1 MINQQFTGTPT
12 SRRFVVLPSAANI
25 KAGDPLLVGVLPCV
39 ALDNYQ
45 SNEGGA
51 VCLFGGTFTL
61 TVVGE
66 SVVSPQTTHKI
77 NPGDA
82 IYASGGTLDSTTNV
96 TYGFTLTAVST
107 DPQFGYLDPSYV
119 AVSAGATDT
128 AAQVLIT
135 KGM

>member
-12 SRRFVVLPSAANI
+12 SRRFVVLPVAANV

-61 TVVGE
+61 TVVGQ

-82 IYASGGTLDSTTNV
+82 LYASGGTLDATTNV
-96 TYGFTLTAVST
+96 TYGFTIDAVTT
-107 DPQFGYLDPSYV
+107 DTPFGYLDPSYV
-119 AVSAGATDT
+119 AVQAGATDT
-128 AAQVLIT
+128 AALVLLT
-135 KGM
+135 NGM